1 MPLLRREDVI
11 SALRSVQDPELF
23 KDIVTLNMVKDV
35 QLDGSAVR
43 VQVQL
48 TTPNCPMKETIR
60 RDVENAV
67 RKAGGERVEWEPTAP
82 PVGAAGP
89 GAARPAGGTGQPNR
103 EALPQVKHII
113 AVGAGKG

>member
-1 MPLLRREDVI
+1 MSLLRREDVLA
-11 SALRSVQDPELF
+11 ALRSVQDPELF

-43 VQVQL
+43 VHVQL

-67 RKAGGERVEWEPTAP
+67 RKAGAERVEVELSAP
-82 PVGAAGP
+82 PPRAPASPGGGPRPGGGGP
-89 GAARPAGGTGQPNR
+89 GGGGGQPNR
-103 EALPQVKHII
+103 DALPQVK
-113 AVGAGKG
+113 